1 MASDDPPLTLD
12 DDDIPAEVL
21 QELNDQL
28 DAFEEWYRQQVLR
41 ALADQAVGKTIII
54 NGDSYWEQHSS

>member
-21 QELNDQL
+21 QELNEQL
-28 DAFEEWYRQQVLR
+28 DLLTDR
-41 ALADQAVGKTIII
+41 ARSNT
-54 NGDSYWEQHSS
+54 GDVEANVERVRR